1 MEAKKLTIQK
11 DTVLCR
17 ANDKNYDLYYVLK
30 GKLLV
35 CNRNGHMVTPIAYL
49 EANQYFGEMSFID
62 KLPRS
67 ADVIA
72 IEETQVLKI
81 PSEMLQNKFPR
92 WLHIMAKSMTKKM
105 RSLDDVIRD
114 KGIKRKNV
122 KSIKPLEIE
131 EQRHYFQ
138 LLNQ

>member
-72 IEETQVLKI
+72 IEETQFLKI
-81 PSEMLQNKFPR
+81 PSQMLQNKFTR
-92 WLHIMAKSMTKKM
+92 WLHIMAKRITKKM
-105 RSLDDVIRD
+105 RVINNT
-114 KGIKRKNV
+114 GCRK
-122 KSIKPLEIE
+122 
-131 EQRHYFQ
+131 
-138 LLNQ
+138 